1 MTNTNLQL
9 NGLDDSVNNWRND
22 KKIRI
27 ISIVIM
33 AIVVI
38 AFILLI
44 LFTPPKAIA
53 EETKSQT
60 IWELTTQ
67 MDELR
72 NLKSECADNLWIADS
87 AKFLKWMTWYC
98 DSWDEEIIS
107 LRNQISELSKKD
119 YEGLN

>member
-9 NGLDDSVNNWRND
+9 NGLNESVNNWKND
-22 KKIRI
+22 RKIWI
-27 ISIVIM
+27 ISIIIM

-38 AFILLI
+38 AFILLV
-44 LFTPPKAIA
+44 LFTPPKAVA
-53 EETKSQT
+53 EENKSKT

-119 YEGLN
+119 YEGLM

>member
-9 NGLDDSVNNWRND
+9 NGLDESVNNWKNNKR
-22 KKIRI
+22 IRI

-38 AFILLI
+38 AFILLV
-44 LFTPPKAIA
+44 LFTSPKAIA
-53 EETKSQT
+53 DENKSQT

-119 YEGLN
+119 YEGLM

>member
-9 NGLDDSVNNWRND
+9 NWLDGSINNKNN

-33 AIVVI
+33 AIVVM
-38 AFILLI
+38 AFALLV
-44 LFTPPKAIA
+44 LFTPPKAVA
-53 EETKSQT
+53 EENKSQT

>member
-9 NGLDDSVNNWRND
+9 NGLNESVNNWKND

-44 LFTPPKAIA
+44 LFTPPKTIA
-53 EETKSQT
+53 EENKSQT
-60 IWELTTQ
+60 IGQLTTQ

-72 NLKSECADNLWIADS
+72 NLKAECADNLGIADS

-98 DSWDEEIIS
+98 DSWDAEIIE
-107 LRNQISELSKKD
+107 LRERINQLSKKS
-119 YEGLN
+119 YEGLM

>member
-9 NGLDDSVNNWRND
+9 NGLNESVNNWRND

>member
-9 NGLDDSVNNWRND
+9 NGLNESVNNWRND

-44 LFTPPKAIA
+44 LFTPPKAVA

>member
-9 NGLDDSVNNWRND
+9 NGLNGSVNNW
-22 KKIRI
+22 KKQRRIRI

-33 AIVVI
+33 VIVII
-38 AFILLI
+38 AFILLV
-44 LFTPPKAIA
+44 LFTPPKAVA
-53 EETKSQT
+53 EENKSKT

-72 NLKSECADNLWIADS
+72 NLKAECADNLWIADS

-98 DSWDEEIIS
+98 DSWDAEIIE
-107 LRNQISELSKKD
+107 LRERINQLSKKS
-119 YEGLN
+119 YEGLM

>member
-9 NGLDDSVNNWRND
+9 NGLNESVNNW
-22 KKIRI
+22 KKDRKIWI

-38 AFILLI
+38 AFILLV
-44 LFTPPKAIA
+44 LFTPPKAVA
-53 EETKSQT
+53 EENKSKT

-119 YEGLN
+119 YEGLM

>member
-9 NGLDDSVNNWRND
+9 NGLNGSVNNWKNNN
-22 KKIRI
+22 KIRI

-53 EETKSQT
+53 EENKSQT
-60 IWELTTQ
+60 IW
-67 MDELR
+67 
-72 NLKSECADNLWIADS
+72 
-87 AKFLKWMTWYC
+87 
-98 DSWDEEIIS
+98 
-107 LRNQISELSKKD
+107 
-119 YEGLN
+119 

>member
-9 NGLDDSVNNWRND
+9 NGLNESVNNWKNN

-44 LFTPPKAIA
+44 LFTPPKAVA
-53 EETKSQT
+53 EENKSQT

-72 NLKSECADNLWIADS
+72 NLKAECADNLWIADS

-119 YEGLN
+119 YEGLM

>member
-9 NGLDDSVNNWRND
+9 NGLNESVNNWKNNN
-22 KKIRI
+22 KIRI
-27 ISIVIM
+27 VSIVIM

-53 EETKSQT
+53 EENKSQT

-98 DSWDEEIIS
+98 DSWDAEIIE
-107 LRNQISELSKKD
+107 LREKVNQLSKKS
-119 YEGLN
+119 YEGLM

>member
-9 NGLDDSVNNWRND
+9 NGLNESVNNWKND

-44 LFTPPKAIA
+44 LFTPPKAVA

>member
-9 NGLDDSVNNWRND
+9 NGLNESVNNWKNNRI
-22 KKIRI
+22 IRI

-44 LFTPPKAIA
+44 LFTPPKVIA
-53 EETKSQT
+53 EENKSQT

-72 NLKSECADNLWIADS
+72 NLKSECADNLGIKDS

-119 YEGLN
+119 YEGLK

>member
-9 NGLDDSVNNWRND
+9 NGLNESVNNWRND

-53 EETKSQT
+53 EENKSQT

-119 YEGLN
+119 YEGLM

>member
-9 NGLDDSVNNWRND
+9 NGLDDSVNNWKN

-38 AFILLI
+38 AFILLV
-44 LFTPPKAIA
+44 LFTPPKVIA
-53 EETKSQT
+53 EENKSQT
-60 IWELTTQ
+60 IWQLTTQ

-72 NLKSECADNLWIADS
+72 NLKAECADNLNIADS

-98 DSWDEEIIS
+98 DSWDAEIIE
-107 LRNQISELSKKD
+107 LREKINQLSKKS
-119 YEGLN
+119 YEGLM